1 MNMNCEKN
9 NNELTNH
16 LKARLSFN
24 DKILDVLQGVCQKM
38 GDELCED
45 YEWNPNNLP
54 EDDYILLQCIV
65 FIYERAGY
73 NINFS
78 NNLQLNSFD
87 DLTDNE
93 ISLLKQCVDEIC
105 ERTDDLIEWL
115 QQTDKIL
122 YNRLYHQ
129 YLEENGYYD

>member
-1 MNMNCEKN
+1 MSCEKN
-9 NNELTNH
+9 NNELTNY
-16 LKARLSFN
+16 LKAQLSFN

-54 EDDYILLQCIV
+54 EDDYVIFQCIL

-73 NINFS
+73 DINFS
-78 NNLQLNSFD
+78 NILQLNSFD
-87 DLTDNE
+87 NLTDNE